1 MQIIRFRR
9 PGVEHAEIGV
19 RDGDRVM
26 SLDVADMATMLTRT
40 LSEIRVLVATADDT
54 VEGAVEVL
62 APVDGSTEIWASGV
76 TYLRS
81 REGRVEESAEASVY
95 DRVYV
100 ADRPELFFKS
110 VAWRV
115 VGDGA
120 PIGIRADSDSD
131 LPEPELAL
139 VINRHEEI
147 VGYTICN
154 DVTSRAIEGEN
165 PLYLPQAK
173 IFAGSCAIGPGVVPA
188 WTVPDPRD
196 LSISAT
202 VTRGVDSAWAGSTS
216 TAELK
221 RELGSLVHALTFA
234 DEFPNG
240 AVLSTGTGLVPSLD
254 FSLADGDVVE
264 VTIARIGTLT
274 NPVIRGKQAW
284 LDANERTQEALT

>member
-9 PGVEHAEIGV
+9 QGAGYAEIGV
-19 RDGDRVM
+19 RHGNRVM
-26 SLDVADMATMLTRT
+26 SLDVADMATLLTWT
-40 LSEIRVLVATADDT
+40 LSDIQALVATPGEP
-54 VEGAVEVL
+54 VKGAIETL
-62 APVDGSTEIWASGV
+62 APVDGATEVWACGV
-76 TYLRS
+76 TYQRS
-81 REGRVEESAEASVY
+81 REGRMEESTETSVY

-120 PIGIRADSDSD
+120 PIGVRADSSSD

-139 VINRHEEI
+139 VINAHEEI

-173 IFAGSCAIGPGVVPA
+173 IFAGSCAIGPGIAPA
-188 WTVPDPRD
+188 WTVADPHD
-196 LSISAT
+196 LTIHAT
-202 VTRGVDSAWAGSTS
+202 VTRGEGSAWEGRTS

-221 RELGSLVHALTFA
+221 RDFGSLLGALTVA
-234 DEFPNG
+234 DVFPNG
-240 AVLSTGTGLVPSLD
+240 AVLSTGTGLVPILE
-254 FSLADGDVVE
+254 FSLADGDVVQ
-264 VTIARIGTLT
+264 VTIDQLGTLT
-274 NPVIRGKQAW
+274 NPVVRGKEAW
-284 LDANERTQEALT
+284 LDAYERTQEALT